1 MQACYA
7 RAWRRRVRAVWRR
20 PALRHASAI
29 QVTMFGCLA
38 VSIPSRR
45 QHDAVRLD
53 CLYIGCA
60 PYFPLT
66 VWPMIVSGPSSAV
79 GGSK

>member
-1 MQACYA
+1 
-7 RAWRRRVRAVWRR
+7 
-20 PALRHASAI
+20 
-29 QVTMFGCLA
+29 MFGCLA

-45 QHDAVRLD
+45 RHDAVRLD